1 MYLYDHLILMQVA
14 KKSAMSLNSLKFCN
28 SMEFKEASIAFW
40 KMHYTVGCQ
49 YKNINFTLLIDK
61 IYKLCSILHEKHD
74 RQFTKMVDSREL
86 NFSRV
91 RVLFKGWVSSAKQD
105 LNSQG
110 LVDPSS
116 STKMAENL
124 FSLCLFYTKPVTQY
138 LSTLWKKTVKKQE
151 CT

>member
-49 YKNINFTLLIDK
+49 YKNINFTFLIYK

-74 RQFTKMVDSREL
+74 RQFTKMVDWREL
-86 NFSRV
+86 NFSRA
-91 RVLFKGWVSSAKQD
+91 RVLFKGRVSSARQD

-138 LSTLWKKTVKKQE
+138 LGTLWKKTVKKQE